1 MIWPIFIPSKG
12 RAQTQKTGQLLAQ
25 AKIPFNFVVEPSELN
40 AYSQIGNAI
49 KLPENGMGLAYSRN
63 FTLNHARQNSI
74 KWFWMLD
81 DDINGFHKSNGKK
94 NSKCNAAE
102 ALLTAQMILS
112 GIPKLGQGALEYQQ
126 YSWSAK
132 SQLKLNGYCDVAVCI
147 NTEKTKECQFRKE
160 VDLKLDRDFTLQVL
174 ANGALTARASQIAFS
189 APKNGSNKGGLH
201 DVYAKQNW
209 EKSCSQ
215 KMQEIWGPEIC
226 ALFQKPD
233 GRHDVKINWSHFS
246 K

>member
-12 RAQTQKTGQLLAQ
+12 RAGTQKTATLLSESNVQ
-25 AKIPFNFVVEPSELN
+25 FKFVVEPNEAA
-40 AYSQIGNAI
+40 AYSQIGRI
-49 KLPENGMGLAYSRN
+49 IELPENGMGLAYSRN

-81 DDINGFHKSNGKK
+81 DDVNGFYKSNGKK
-94 NSKCNAAE
+94 NSRCSAAE
-102 ALLTAQMILS
+102 ALLEAQMILS
-112 GIPKLGQGALEYQQ
+112 GIPRIGQGALEYQQ

-132 SQLKLNGYCDVAVCI
+132 NQLKLNSYCDVAVCI
-147 NTEKTKECQFRKE
+147 NTEKTKQCTFRKE
-160 VDLKLDRDFTLQVL
+160 VGLKEDRDFTLQVL
-174 ANGALTARASQIAFS
+174 SSGALTARASQIAFS

-201 DVYAKQNW
+201 DIYTKQNW

-215 KMQEIWGPEIC
+215 KMEQIWGAKIC
-226 ALFQKPD
+226 TAIQKPD